1 MGTLVSTPECRTA
14 TYQPTSTGST
24 PDCCQRGF
32 SLIELCVVVAL
43 VLAALATT
51 IPLMMT
57 TVGYIHLEQAA
68 IAYAGLLQ
76 RTRLQAVQDNRYY
89 AVYVQTAGGMQMA
102 YADVNPKLPDG
113 TSGHG
118 SPANGGFYDAGPP
131 NDPMVQLSTEANI
144 QSEAVAPSTA
154 ALHTNFCSSCVAAG
168 TPMLNTAPVWGPD
181 GLPCQPKPSIG
192 GVGTVCNAA
201 GGPVAYITYLQSTAN
216 QAWQAVTLAP
226 AGRVQVWTYSGG
238 TWSTH

>member
-1 MGTLVSTPECRTA
+1 MGALSSTPIHGLATDKPISRGLA
-14 TYQPTSTGST
+14 TYCSH
-24 PDCCQRGF
+24 RGF

-43 VLAALATT
+43 VLVALATT
-51 IPLMMT
+51 VPLMMT
-57 TVGYIHLEQAA
+57 TIGYIHLEQAA

-144 QSEAVAPSTA
+144 QPEAVAPSTA